1 MHTRQ
6 RNTLRSPTL
15 AIVALVLAVLACSVN
30 TGLEAT
36 PTAVDGSLCDNSAY
50 VADVSIPDGTV
61 VQPGAKFTKT
71 WRINNSG
78 SCTWSTGYR
87 LVFVDGTAMSGGSTS
102 MLAPVPPGAQTDIS
116 VEMTAPTTSGTFRGN
131 WRMQNASGQPFG
143 SLVYVQIKV
152 DGGTPPTAPASNVTI
167 SGTFN
172 VAEVTVNF
180 SNASSIPAVNYSANG
195 YTFSVPSGWTGTIF
209 PSKGASGNWSF
220 DPSSW
225 TFTNVTSNQTRDFT
239 GVPTTPTP

>member
-1 MHTRQ
+1 MHPQQ
-6 RNTLRSPTL
+6 RRVLRLPAL
-15 AIVALVLAVLACSVN
+15 AVASLVLAVLACSVN
-30 TGLEAT
+30 TGLEPT

-50 VADVSIPDGTV
+50 VADVSVPDGTA

-71 WRINNSG
+71 WRINNTG

-87 LVFVDGTAMSGGSTS
+87 LVFVDGNAMGGGSTS
-102 MLAPVPPGAQTDIS
+102 LLAPVAPGSQTDIS
-116 VEMTAPTTSGTFRGN
+116 VAMTAPTTNGTFRGN

-143 SLVYVQIKV
+143 SQVYVQIKV
-152 DGGTPPTAPASNVTI
+152 DGGTPPTAPVGTVTI
-167 SGTFN
+167 TGAVN
-172 VAEVTVNF
+172 VAEVTINF
-180 SNASSIPAVNYSANG
+180 LNASSIPVVNYSANG

-209 PSKGASGNWSF
+209 PSKGSPGNWNF

>member
-1 MHTRQ
+1 MRPQQ
-6 RNTLRSPTL
+6 RRVLRVPAL
-15 AIVALVLAVLACSVN
+15 VVASLVLAVLACSVD
-30 TGLEAT
+30 TGLEPT
-36 PTAVDGSLCDNSAY
+36 PTAIDGSLCDNSAF
-50 VADVSIPDGTV
+50 VADVSIPDGTA

-71 WRINNSG
+71 WRINNTG

-87 LVFVDGTAMSGGSTS
+87 LALVDGNAMGGGSTS
-102 MLAPVPPGAQTDIS
+102 LLAPVAPGTQTDIS
-116 VEMTAPTTSGTFRGN
+116 VAMTAPATNGTFRGN

-143 SLVYVQIKV
+143 SIIYVQIKV
-152 DGGTPPTAPASNVTI
+152 DGGTPPTTPASNVTI
-167 SGTFN
+167 SGAFN
-172 VAEVTVNF
+172 VAEVAINF

-195 YTFSVPSGWTGTIF
+195 YTFSVPSGWTGTIA

-239 GVPTTPTP
+239 GIPTTPTP